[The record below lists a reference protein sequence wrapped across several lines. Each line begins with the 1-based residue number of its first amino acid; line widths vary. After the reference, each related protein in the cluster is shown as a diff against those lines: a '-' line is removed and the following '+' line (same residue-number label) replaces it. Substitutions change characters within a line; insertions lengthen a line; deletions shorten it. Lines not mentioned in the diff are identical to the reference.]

1 MCSDFVIAS
10 EIHLKGLRTIHE
22 RDAISLED
30 TNNRSRDEFHMRVR
44 IMEQTMNAL
53 SRYREVLSLRRHGIF
68 GFQML
73 SHKVLRYAVSP
84 LLVVVLI
91 SNLFILNQSEVYTA
105 TMAVQVA
112 LYAAA
117 LTGWILSRSGA
128 KVGPLAVP
136 YYFVL
141 ANVAILVAFVKHMR
155 GEAHVV
161 WEPLRE
167 TKQSDD
173 IATIRAESGNAA

>member
-1 MCSDFVIAS
+1 
-10 EIHLKGLRTIHE
+10 
-22 RDAISLED
+22 
-30 TNNRSRDEFHMRVR
+30 
-44 IMEQTMNAL
+44 
-53 SRYREVLSLRRHGIF
+53 
-68 GFQML
+68 
-73 SHKVLRYAVSP
+73 
-84 LLVVVLI
+84 
-91 SNLFILNQSEVYTA
+91 
-105 TMAVQVA
+105 MAVQVA

-128 KVGPLAVP
+128 KVGPLALP